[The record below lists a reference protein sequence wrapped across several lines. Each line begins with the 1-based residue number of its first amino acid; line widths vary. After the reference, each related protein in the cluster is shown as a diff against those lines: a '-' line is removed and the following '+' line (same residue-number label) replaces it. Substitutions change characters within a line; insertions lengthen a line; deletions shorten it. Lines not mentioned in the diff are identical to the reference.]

1 MTASRLQLLQQP
13 NSIKMIR
20 PLNGRT
26 VDTTNNNRTTLL
38 SGTKRNLFGAPDP
51 NETKRMLEEQNK
63 IDRARFLTNYG
74 FDVSTEKF
82 VDTNSDDDKNN
93 EISERLHQ
101 TDDDELDESEIPS
114 TTNQEENSVCDKKCV
129 DNFKISSSMKQK
141 QTRIITKPYIKTKQT
156 HLEGKYIFI
165 LLCSVKW
172 YKIT

>member
-13 NSIKMIR
+13 NSINMIR
-20 PLNGRT
+20 PLNGRNI
-26 VDTTNNNRTTLL
+26 DTTNNNRTSLL

-82 VDTNSDDDKNN
+82 VDTNSD
-93 EISERLHQ
+93 EISERLQQ
-101 TDDDELDESEIPS
+101 TDDDKSDESETPS

-129 DNFKISSSMKQK
+129 SNFKICSSMKQK

-156 HLEGKYIFI
+156 HLEGKYFFYIHVVHI
-165 LLCSVKW
+165 V
-172 YKIT
+172 